1 MYNFYASYTT
11 VAEMV
16 AKYSKRVREFERQ
29 NKYERSIVRSVP
41 ERAIVACSVEPTNSE
56 RWEPG

>member
-1 MYNFYASYTT
+1 MCNFYASYTT

-16 AKYSKRVREFERQ
+16 ARYSKRVREFERQ
-29 NKYERSIVRSVP
+29 NKYERSIVQSVP
-41 ERAIVACSVEPTNSE
+41 ERAIVACSIEPDHNE